1 MNDKQ
6 LAQER
11 FVASDGIGHGISQCM
26 RCNNFKEFN
35 CLVMP
40 PSESGKYMSNKEDCP
55 RIDFKE
61 IQR

>member
-26 RCNNFKEFN
+26 KCKKFKEFN
-35 CLVMP
+35 CSIMP
-40 PSESGKYMSNKEDCP
+40 PSEAGKYIGSKEECP
-55 RIDFKE
+55 RIEPKE
-61 IQR
+61 PQR